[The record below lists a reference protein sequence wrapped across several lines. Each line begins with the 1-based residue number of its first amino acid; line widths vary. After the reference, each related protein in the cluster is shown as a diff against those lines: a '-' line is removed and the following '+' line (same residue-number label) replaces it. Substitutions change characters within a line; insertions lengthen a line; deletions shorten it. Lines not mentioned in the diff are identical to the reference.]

1 MAAIGRYIKQHVYG
15 RCGQAVSRLV
25 AAELVARPELP
36 TSEAEVHEW
45 WLVSPELA
53 EKLRAAQQPVLQFH
67 ELNMWGRAETGI
79 ALEEDEDLAV
89 AIGPL
94 PAARKRA
101 APTRARKRAK
111 PARARKRKSR

>member
-1 MAAIGRYIKQHVYG
+1 MSAIARYIKQHVYD

-36 TSEAEVHEW
+36 SSESEVREW

-53 EKLRAAQQPVLQFH
+53 EKLRAAQQPVLAFH
-67 ELNMWGRAETGI
+67 ELNMWGRAETGA
-79 ALEEDEDLAV
+79 ALEEDEDLAL

-94 PAARKRA
+94 PAPRKRV
-101 APTRARKRAK
+101 APARKRAK
-111 PARARKRKSR
+111 PARKRRVR